1 MDTHRAPRQPVDARG
16 MRFEHGVVAVAILAG
31 FVFRIPWVLPALAA
45 ILVTAAFGG
54 PRLNLLLRIYDAL
67 LARRMGAP
75 VLLEDGDEARIAD
88 LIRVGMLVAATVALL
103 VDLGGIAWIIA
114 LVQAF
119 VSALRAA
126 AGIHLGV
133 GVYDRFR
140 RRG

>member
-1 MDTHRAPRQPVDARG
+1 METQRAQRQPVDARG
-16 MRFEHGVVAVAILAG
+16 MRFEQGVVAVAILAG
-31 FVFRIPWVLPALAA
+31 FVFRVPWVLPALAA
-45 ILVTAAFGG
+45 ILVTATFGG

-67 LARRMGAP
+67 LARRMGTP

-119 VSALRAA
+119 VSALRAT
-126 AGIHLGV
+126 AGIHLGA